1 MGICTLLHDH
11 WFPLRQAFTT
21 QILSKDYVKPTN
33 GEREGAVK
41 RQSVSLSHSPSPSS
55 LSRSSVRR
63 GREKLF
69 RQNSSQRSFLLTLQS
84 SLAPPSPLS
93 SPEQLRELVITGV
106 ASSSEIY
113 LICLSFPSNTFWY
126 LELVIDLNEYD
137 TRFALEEE

>member
-33 GEREGAVK
+33 GEREGGSGQAAECVTVS
-41 RQSVSLSHSPSPSS
+41 QSVPSLSIFSEE
-55 LSRSSVRR
+55 
-63 GREKLF
+63 GGEKLF

-113 LICLSFPSNTFWY
+113 LMCLSFSSNTFWY
-126 LELVIDLNEYD
+126 LEFLIDLNEYD